1 MKFYIR
7 KFVLFLYLVIIFL
20 VSLIPSQSVQSIHML
35 GFDKLFHLVEYFILG
50 FIFKYSIK
58 HSIGYY
64 GFLILS
70 VPILDEFFVQRISGR
85 SVDPWDFLFNIIG
98 LILGYKIKGY
108 FDKRTKY

>member
-1 MKFYIR
+1 MKFYSR
-7 KFVLFLYLVIIFL
+7 KLVLFLYIVIIFL
-20 VSLIPSQSVQSIHML
+20 ISLIPSKSVQSIQVI
-35 GFDKLFHLVEYFILG
+35 GIDKFFHLVEYFILG

-58 HSIGYY
+58 HNIRYY
-64 GFLILS
+64 EFLILC

-85 SVDPWDFLFNIIG
+85 SIDPWDFLFNIIG